1 MWISMIAEL
10 SSQVKQ
16 CHTFLKYQLNFIL
29 SVTAEIFAWGEWGEL
44 IIQGIR
50 I

>member
-1 MWISMIAEL
+1 
-10 SSQVKQ
+10 
-16 CHTFLKYQLNFIL
+16 LNFIL

-50 I
+50 IWMLLSLWADGHIVLKAK